1 MEEKKKSKK
10 MTKLPKLPLLLLIP
24 ALLFVPGLYVVL
36 LSAVALTIIIGA
48 GIIYFFF
55 LIRIIPA
62 FVILLIGIG
71 VLIGVYA
78 ILYGLYRSVFGR
90 KHSEPALLVDMS
102 EEPILLNFIESLC
115 KTMETKIPDFVL
127 LHFGPTFFVK
137 QGKIDVFNGTVKGRI
152 LAIGTPLLGSLT
164 VNEFK
169 AIIAHE
175 FAHFTGRDT
184 LYSSFVS
191 PVYVGTTTAC
201 EEMGSAIFGDEEE
214 SLLLSIPMLLPY
226 AMLRAYL
233 FLFQIIDATISRS
246 RETRADLMATEICGK
261 GIFSNALKKV
271 VREGKVFGVMF
282 SQSIPE
288 ELKKN
293 TYANYC
299 IAFRTFL
306 LQKSDDLDQIERE
319 VMAEDRKIYD
329 RHPTLKKRLSYL
341 PDIPDQFIDNRSA
354 RELLVNP
361 KQYEQKLSK
370 FVFKTSYLF
379 GMDSVNGLDKIL
391 ELDPDDVFVW
401 SKKAMMLVA
410 SRLYKEAI
418 ECCDKAI
425 EIEPNYTFAWNVKGG
440 VYHILK
446 KYQEAVD
453 CFETALRI
461 NPKLSDVWHNK
472 GVTYYELGKY
482 QKAIDCFDKAL
493 KIDPDDNEAWNGKG
507 IALKKINLGRKAE
520 KCFKKCHWLSSK
532 PNSISLSFRI
542 VYTEQIAQKYILQ
555 NGRVVRWDER
565 KISV

>member
-24 ALLFVPGLYVVL
+24 ALLFVPGLYIVL
-36 LSAVALTIIIGA
+36 LSAVALTIIVGV

-55 LIRIIPA
+55 FIRIIPA

-90 KHSEPALLVDMS
+90 KHSEPALLVDLS
-102 EEPILLNFIESLC
+102 EEPILSNFIESLC
-115 KTMETKIPDFVL
+115 KIMETKTPDFVL
-127 LHFGPTFFVK
+127 LHFGPTFFVQ

-233 FLFQIIDATISRS
+233 FLFQIIDAVISRS
-246 RETRADLMATEICGK
+246 RERRADLMATEICGK

-288 ELKKN
+288 ELKRN

-299 IAFRTFL
+299 NAFSTFL
-306 LQKSDDLDQIERE
+306 LQKSGDLGKIERE
-319 VMAEDRKIYD
+319 AMAEDRKIYD
-329 RHPTLKKRLSYL
+329 RHPPLKKRLSYL
-341 PDIPDQFIDNRSA
+341 PNIPDQSVDSRSA

-379 GMDSVNGLDKIL
+379 GMDSVEQLDEIL
-391 ELDPDDVFVW
+391 ELDPNDVFVW

-410 SRLYKEAI
+410 YRQYKEAI

-453 CFETALRI
+453 CFDTALKI
-461 NPKLSDVWHNK
+461 DPELSDVWHNK
-472 GVTYYELGKY
+472 GVTYYELDEY

-507 IALKKINLGRKAE
+507 IALKKINRGRKAE

-532 PNSISLSFRI
+532 PNSMTLTFRI

-555 NGRVVRWDER
+555 NGKVVRWDEQ
-565 KISV
+565 KIFV